1 MTLLQQVL
9 STMTTTSEL
18 INWALTLDPNSSWDE
33 SIESD
38 PSITVDQLRTAMLQA
53 YDDAD
58 TNAWLA

>member
-9 STMTTTSEL
+9 STMTTTLDL
-18 INWALTLDPNSSWDE
+18 INWALTIDPNSSWDE
-33 SIESD
+33 SIEAD
-38 PSITVDQLRTAMLQA
+38 PSITVDQLRAAMIEA

>member
-9 STMTTTSEL
+9 STMTTTTEL
-18 INWALTLDPNSSWDE
+18 INWALTLDLNSSWDE